1 MSSTSFSPPKRTLLP
16 SFHTPLISFLL
27 THSNGVTLLVNNVEK
42 SDQAIA
48 TACFYVFTQLGSAVG
63 TSVAGTII
71 QNVLRTRLND
81 LSVSG
86 DVSGAVD
93 AISNAR
99 DSLDFVKQLPP
110 ELQVVVR
117 GIYASAI
124 MFSFVYSM
132 GDFVLAFLCT
142 TGIKEKAL

>member
-1 MSSTSFSPPKRTLLP
+1 M
-16 SFHTPLISFLL
+16 
-27 THSNGVTLLVNNVEK
+27 TLLVNNVEK

-81 LSVSG
+81 LSVG
-86 DVSGAVD
+86 DDVPGAID

-99 DSLDFVKQLPP
+99 DSLDFVKHLPP

-124 MFSFVYSM
+124 GFSFVYSM
-132 GDFVLAFLCT
+132 GDFVLAFLCA
-142 TGIKEKAL
+142 TGIREKAL